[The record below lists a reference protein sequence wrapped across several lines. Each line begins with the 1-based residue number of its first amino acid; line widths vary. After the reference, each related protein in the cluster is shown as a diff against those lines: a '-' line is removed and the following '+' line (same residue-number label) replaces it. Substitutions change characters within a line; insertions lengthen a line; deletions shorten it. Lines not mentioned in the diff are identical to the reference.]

1 MTVRKGGD
9 AVPRE
14 KVVHVGF
21 VGRELRRLE
30 ELCLYVGYAR
40 ELGGPETVSETVRFA
55 VAYCHRRFDRAARR
69 SQKNKGDE

>member
-1 MTVRKGGD
+1 M
-9 AVPRE
+9 ARE

-30 ELCLYVGYAR
+30 ELQIYVGHAR

-55 VAYCHRRFDRAARR
+55 VGYCHRRFDRAARR
-69 SQKNKGDE
+69 TNKHKGDE